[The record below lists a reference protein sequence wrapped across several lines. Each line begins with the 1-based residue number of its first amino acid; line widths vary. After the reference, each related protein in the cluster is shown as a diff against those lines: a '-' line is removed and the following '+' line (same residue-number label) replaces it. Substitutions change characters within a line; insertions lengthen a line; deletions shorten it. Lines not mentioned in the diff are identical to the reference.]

1 MNKKAK
7 ILFFCMIFV
16 ASGVFCQ
23 ITPKKIAFTEGLS
36 SSKSQVQKNNKFNS
50 GFKIAKHNNPGQKI
64 IKLNP
69 EIILTPV
76 FFSLI
81 NADYYTQNFGFF
93 CKKEL
98 QFEKATKVP
107 FKFRLGTV
115 QYCDWMEGKKTAGIL
130 PGN

>member
-1 MNKKAK
+1 
-7 ILFFCMIFV
+7 MIFV

-23 ITPKKIAFTEGLS
+23 ITPYKVTLS
-36 SSKSQVQKNNKFNS
+36 SGFYSLKSIGEKKNKFNS
-50 GFKIAKHNNPGQKI
+50 GFKMNKNNNPGQKTI
-64 IKLNP
+64 SINP
-69 EIILTPV
+69 GITLTPV